1 MLVVIFGIDDDRARM
16 WIFYLII
23 GLWASSVVLELL
35 SAVFGDGG
43 DGPSEPSSYVHRP
56 NLHP

>member
-1 MLVVIFGIDDDRARM
+1 M

-35 SAVFGDGG
+35 FEVFDISSDTSFEPGPWFGG
-43 DGPSEPSSYVHRP
+43 SHYKG
-56 NLHP
+56 